1 MQINF
6 PKNTRFANS
15 PPRISYCIILIVIT
29 IIAYGLFTN
38 ESVNNDPT
46 KKGVDLECQKAI
58 VVRIHAGEGYYEAAN
73 KELRHR
79 GYPTQSIFNWRLPF
93 LALFLGAL
101 PGIEIGCWIGFAL
114 ALVALLLWIQGLRK
128 EKSFGQTLI
137 GSLLLTGILIY
148 GGIPDLFFAHEFW
161 AGTCIVLSLIAYSRR
176 WVIFSLIAGGIALL
190 IRELSLP
197 FIIVMVIF
205 ALLEKRRRESLFWLS
220 LTSGFLFVLGVHF
233 YHIRNLAGNAHLI
246 QNGGWIAFGGWPFV
260 LKTIQLHPFLILNPP
275 WLNAILIPLL
285 LLGLA
290 GWKGELG
297 TRVALLVYTYIL
309 VYLFL
314 GQPFNV
320 YWGVMFNM
328 LIPLGALYTWPS
340 FLDLWRSFSKRSTK
354 QIYLLQIRKRS

>member
-46 KKGVDLECQKAI
+46 QKGVDLECQRAI

-93 LALFLGAL
+93 LALFLGTL
-101 PGIEIGCWIGFAL
+101 PSIEIGRWIGFAL

-148 GGIPDLFFAHEFW
+148 AGIPDLFIAHEFW

-176 WVIFSLIAGGIALL
+176 WVIFSLIAGGIALF

-197 FIIVMVIF
+197 FIIVMMIF

-220 LTSGFLFVLGVHF
+220 LTIGFLFVLGVHF
-233 YHIRNLAGNAHLI
+233 YHIRNLTGNAHSI
-246 QNGGWIAFGGWPFV
+246 QNGGWIAFGGWPFA

-297 TRVALLVYTYIL
+297 TRVALLIYTYIL
-309 VYLFL
+309 AFLFW

-340 FLDLWRSFSKRSTK
+340 FLDLWRSFSKRSIK
-354 QIYLLQIRKRS
+354 EICSL